1 MLMVLVIVLGVAL
14 ILGMVYNSSVL
25 SDALPWFS
33 RLTSDEKAAQI
44 VSAGSRLRAPI
55 LDRNGQVIA
64 DYPDRN
70 EGSKTLTDDD
80 YLILKDPYAF
90 STLLGYSSTRYGVGG
105 GIIEELNPTL
115 TVGTNSFLNIRN
127 NTGNTVKLTIDSEL
141 QEFVYDLTKDNKGA
155 VVVTNSK
162 GEILCL
168 VSTPSYNANE
178 ITADESE
185 LFSDEKYEALF
196 YNNAYE
202 YPRVPGSVFKM
213 ISSVAVCES
222 GLSKVPYYDE
232 GVTYT
237 QSGYAIYNSSKITL
251 GTEITLSKAIC
262 YSVNTYFA
270 DMVNRAG
277 EAKFNEVA
285 DRFLIGQ
292 EIELDFAT
300 LKSTFD
306 ISGGNDQLMSSA
318 FGQGKTLLTPLHI
331 NMITSAVVT
340 GNLVEPH
347 IIKEVIAPGED
358 GRIVSSTKT
367 DILKSGIVSYETAS
381 EIRSG
386 MIDAAKYYG
395 MYDINYNG
403 RKCVIAAKTGT
414 AEVSSDSNVTNNYI
428 TAYFPA
434 DNPEYF
440 ITILNVGEGYGSWL
454 ATPLQSICNYI
465 AENEED
471 LA

>member
-1 MLMVLVIVLGVAL
+1 MVLVIVLGVAL

-25 SDALPWFS
+25 SDVLPWFS
-33 RLTSDEKAAQI
+33 RLTTEEKNAQI

-55 LDRNGQVIA
+55 LDRNGQVIS
-64 DYPDRN
+64 DYPDRT

-80 YLILKDPYAF
+80 YLILKNPYAF
-90 STLLGYSSTRYGVGG
+90 STLLGYTSTRYGVGG
-105 GIIEELNPTL
+105 GIIKELNPTL
-115 TVGTNSFLNIRN
+115 TVGTNSYLNIRN

-178 ITADESE
+178 IMAGESE

-222 GLSKVPYYDE
+222 GLSKVPYYDN

-270 DMVNRAG
+270 DMLNKAG

-300 LKSTFD
+300 LKSAFD

-331 NMITSAVVT
+331 NMITSGVVT
-340 GNLVEPH
+340 GNMVEPH
-347 IIKEVIAPGED
+347 IVKEVISPGEN
-358 GRIVSSTKT
+358 GKVLSSTKT
-367 DILKSGIVSYETAS
+367 NILKSGIVSYETAS
-381 EIRSG
+381 EIRAG

-395 MYDINYNG
+395 MYDIQYNG
-403 RKCVIAAKTGT
+403 KKCAIAAKTGT
-414 AEVSSDSNVTNNYI
+414 AEISGESNVTNNYI

-440 ITILNVGEGYGSWL
+440 ITMLNVGVGYGSGL
-454 ATPLQSICNYI
+454 ASPLQSICNYI
-465 AENEED
+465 AENND
-471 LA
+471 NLA

>member
-1 MLMVLVIVLGVAL
+1 MVLVIVLGIAL

-33 RLTSDEKAAQI
+33 RLTTEEKNAQI

-55 LDRNGQVIA
+55 LDRNGQVIS
-64 DYPDRN
+64 DYPDRT

-80 YLILKDPYAF
+80 YLILKKPYAF
-90 STLLGYSSTRYGVGG
+90 STLLGYTSTRYGVGG
-105 GIIEELNPTL
+105 GIIKELNPTL

-178 ITADESE
+178 IMAGESE

-222 GLSKVPYYDE
+222 GLSKVPYYDN

-270 DMVNRAG
+270 DMVNKAG
-277 EAKFNEVA
+277 EAKFKEVA

-340 GNLVEPH
+340 GNMVEPH
-347 IIKEVIAPGED
+347 IVKEVISPGEN
-358 GRIVSSTKT
+358 GKVLSSTKT
-367 DILKSGIVSYETAS
+367 NILKSGIVSYETAS
-381 EIRSG
+381 EIRTG
-386 MIDAAKYYG
+386 MVDAAKYYG
-395 MYDINYNG
+395 MYDIQYNG
-403 RKCVIAAKTGT
+403 KKCAIAAKTGT
-414 AEVSSDSNVTNNYI
+414 AEISGESNVTNNYI

-440 ITILNVGEGYGSWL
+440 ITILNVGVGYGSGL
-454 ATPLQSICNYI
+454 ARPLQSICNYI
-465 AENEED
+465 AEND
-471 LA
+471 DNLA